1 MCPRPG
7 HCILNLVS
15 AQQTQTGG
23 ETTPP
28 PNVEDTVKDFWAT
41 RPRRPR
47 DGRKI
52 AGVAAG
58 IGNRYGIDPVIVRVA
73 FVVAAIYGGAG
84 VFLYLVGWLL
94 LPEER
99 DEVSPFESV
108 INRGR
113 SSTSTV
119 FTVLLCLALI
129 PLSGWVFDGPF
140 TGLLGVAIILGLL
153 FLLHRSK
160 GHLNRPGD
168 AQPMA
173 GAAPTAEQPMTAA
186 TENFA
191 HPANFATEPAA
202 GAVPDPDRPP
212 AWDPLGAAPFAWDL
226 PEPGA
231 GPGPRQES
239 EPTVQRA
246 RRSRVGLMT
255 VGAAFVVGAVCVA
268 LSGNVDWLTPP
279 HIAGLLLAVLG
290 LGMVG
295 GAFAGGG
302 RGLLGLAVPLAA
314 IGVLFTGVSTGD
326 GGFHGVGNAKE
337 KPKSVAEL
345 APNYSRGI
353 GDVDLDLTKLPST
366 GYPITTTVDV
376 NVGSATVTVP
386 QDADVDVHC
395 HAKIGNV
402 DCLGRQQ
409 NGTGV
414 DVQVKDDL
422 GDNGAGGMKIVL
434 NVEVGT
440 GDVEVVRG

>member
-1 MCPRPG
+1 MCVRAG
-7 HCILNLVS
+7 HCILVDVS

-23 ETTPP
+23 PTP

-84 VFLYLVGWLL
+84 IFLYLVGWLL

-108 INRGR
+108 INKGR

-129 PLSGWVFDGPF
+129 PLSSWVFDGPF
-140 TGLLGVAIILGLL
+140 SGLLGVAIILGLL

-160 GHLNRPGD
+160 GHLNRPDD
-168 AQPMA
+168 AQPY
-173 GAAPTAEQPMTAA
+173 GAQPFAAAQPT
-186 TENFA
+186 TE
-191 HPANFATEPAA
+191 NFATEPGDQTVRTAEPETE
-202 GAVPDPDRPP
+202 PDSPP

-226 PEPGA
+226 PEPG
-231 GPGPRQES
+231 PGPSQES

-255 VGAAFVVGAVCVA
+255 VGVAFVVGAACVA
-268 LSGNVDWLTPP
+268 LSGTFDWLTPP

-314 IGVLFTGVSTGD
+314 IGVLYTSVSTGD
-326 GGFHGVGNAKE
+326 GGFHGVGDRTETPRSIAQ
-337 KPKSVAEL
+337 VA
-345 APNYSRGI
+345 PSYSRSVGSI
-353 GDVDLDLTKLPST
+353 DLDLTELPDT
-366 GYPITTTVDV
+366 GRSVHTSVDA
-376 NVGSATVTVP
+376 NVGSATVRVP
-386 QDADVDVHC
+386 ANADVEVHC
-395 HAKIGNV
+395 RAKIGSV
-402 DCLGRQQ
+402 DCLGQRQD
-409 NGTGV
+409 GTGV
-414 DVQVKDDL
+414 EVKIDNDL
-422 GDNGAGGMKIVL
+422 GDDGEGGLKIVL
-434 NVEVGT
+434 DVRVGT

>member
-1 MCPRPG
+1 MCPPTG
-7 HCILNLVS
+7 HCILILVS

-23 ETTPP
+23 GTTPP
-28 PNVEDTVKDFWAT
+28 PNVEDTLKDFWAT

-84 VFLYLVGWLL
+84 IFLYLVGWLL

-160 GHLNRPGD
+160 GHLHRPAG
-168 AQPMA
+168 AQPMT
-173 GAAPTAEQPMTAA
+173 GAAPAAEQPTAA
-186 TENFA
+186 TTS
-191 HPANFATEPAA
+191 NFATPGADTTEQ
-202 GAVPDPDRPP
+202 AVPDPDSPP

-226 PEPGA
+226 PEPG
-231 GPGPRQES
+231 PGPQQES

-246 RRSRVGLMT
+246 HRSRVGLMT
-255 VGAAFVVGAVCVA
+255 VGVAFVVGAVCVA
-268 LSGNVDWLTPP
+268 LSGNVYWLTPP

-314 IGVLFTGVSTGD
+314 IGVLYTGASAGD
-326 GGFHGVGNAKE
+326 GDFHGVGDRNDT
-337 KPKSVAEL
+337 PVSLDQVA
-345 APNYSRGI
+345 PSYSRSVGS
-353 GDVDLDLTKLPST
+353 VDLDLTRLPAT
-366 GYPITTTVDV
+366 GHPITTSVDV
-376 NVGSATVTVP
+376 NLGSATVTVP
-386 QDADVDVHC
+386 RDADVDVRC
-395 HAKIGNV
+395 HSRVGSV

-409 NGTGV
+409 DGTGI
-414 DVQVKDDL
+414 DVKVEDDL
-422 GDNGAGGMKIVL
+422 GDNGAGGLKIVL

>member
-1 MCPRPG
+1 MCPPSRD
-7 HCILNLVS
+7 CILVDVS
-15 AQQTQTGG
+15 AQT
-23 ETTPP
+23 ET

-84 VFLYLVGWLL
+84 IFLYLVGWLL

-160 GHLNRPGD
+160 GHLNRPEG
-168 AQPMA
+168 AQPMSNS
-173 GAAPTAEQPMTAA
+173 GFAADQPMTANLA
-186 TENFA
+186 TEQGDQTVRT
-191 HPANFATEPAA
+191 TEPE
-202 GAVPDPDRPP
+202 PDSPP

-226 PEPGA
+226 PEPG
-231 GPGPRQES
+231 PGPQRQES
-239 EPTVQRA
+239 EPVVQRA

-255 VGAAFVVGAVCVA
+255 VGVAFVVGAACVA

-314 IGVLFTGVSTGD
+314 IGILYTSVSTGD
-326 GGFHGVGNAKE
+326 GGYHGVGDAKE
-337 KPKSVAEL
+337 KPKSLSEL
-345 APNYSRGI
+345 APNYSRSVGSF
-353 GDVDLDLTKLPST
+353 DLDLTKLPASSR
-366 GYPITTTVDV
+366 PITTSVDV
-376 NVGSATVTVP
+376 NLGSAKVTVP
-386 QDADVDVHC
+386 SDADVDVHC
-395 HAKIGNV
+395 HTKIGSV
-402 DCLGRQQ
+402 DCLGKQDD
-409 NGTGV
+409 GTGI
-414 DVQVKDDL
+414 DVQVRDDL
-422 GDNGAGGMKIVL
+422 GDDGVGGSKIVL
-434 NVEVGT
+434 TVEVGT